1 MTNHKNI
8 DRICAII
15 GVVTILIGFVFSYYG
30 NAIGITAGTADLSYV
45 TKLFDD
51 SRVHTVNIEISEENW
66 NSLQENATNEEYEL
80 CDVTV
85 DGETLDNVA
94 IRPKGNS
101 SLSSVASSDSERY
114 SFKIEF
120 DKYND
125 GLSYHG
131 LDKLNLNNIISD
143 NTYLKDYLSYD
154 MMKYMGVDAPLTC
167 FVKVSVN
174 GEYFG
179 LYLAVEGVEE
189 AFVSRNYGTDEGT
202 LYKPDSMEIGGDNE
216 AVGGDREMP
225 DMSNLP
231 TMPQGT
237 ETTQTTDT
245 ASADATQS
253 AGTNQQPATG
263 QAPSGSQ
270 RPSGGQPPNMNQ
282 TADTAQTTEDAT
294 AQTQNNSQMPD
305 MSQMGN
311 LFGAS
316 GDDVALIYSDD
327 ELSSYENIW
336 NGAIFDVTTSD
347 KERLIDS
354 IKQLNEGENLNEVV
368 DLEEVLKYFVV
379 HNFVDNYDSYTG
391 SMKHNY
397 YLREEDGQMSIVAWD
412 YNLAFSNFM
421 GGVGGENTTTTATNT
436 DEATTLVNYP
446 IDTPVSGTTM
456 AERPLLNELLSNETY
471 LAQYHQYFEE
481 FIAGYFESGRCAET
495 IDKAVALISADVNED
510 PTKFCSYE
518 EYQEGVAVL
527 KQFCELRSES
537 ISGQLDG
544 TIPAT
549 TTGQTEQP
557 TTLINASTLNVS
569 AMGSNTMGGGM
580 NKGMGI
586 PTSQTTAVA
595 TSVDT
600 TASAQTTSGT
610 DGKQQVAKADGGG
623 QPAGNRPGS
632 DTTSSATAN
641 QSSDGSQA
649 ATDSGTQNGQTPT
662 MPGNNTNQE
671 NNGTMPTNIG
681 GTVDWTAI
689 IVITASVLLLGV
701 GILVTKL
708 YKR

>member
-15 GVVTILIGFVFSYYG
+15 AVVTILIGFVFSYYG
-30 NAIGITAGTADLSYV
+30 NAIGITAGTTDLSYV

-51 SRVHTVNIEISEENW
+51 SQVHTINIEISAENW
-66 NSLQENATNEEYEL
+66 DSLQENATSEEYEL

-114 SFKIEF
+114 SFKIDF

-125 GLSYHG
+125 SLSYHG

-154 MMKYMGVDAPLTC
+154 MMEYMGVDAPLTS
-167 FVKVSVN
+167 FVKVMVN

-189 AFVSRNYGTDEGT
+189 AFVSRNYGTAEGT
-202 LYKPDSMEIGGDNE
+202 LYKPDSMAMGGDGE
-216 AVGGDREMP
+216 MAGGDREMP
-225 DMSNLP
+225 DMANLP
-231 TMPQGT
+231 SMPQGT
-237 ETTQTTDT
+237 DTTQITGTAQADTTQTDPPQT
-245 ASADATQS
+245 ADA
-253 AGTNQQPATG
+253 NQNPG

-270 RPSGGQPPNMNQ
+270 MPSGGQPPDLNQ
-282 TADTAQTTEDAT
+282 TGDTAQTTDIAND
-294 AQTQNNSQMPD
+294 QTKNTSQLPD
-305 MSQMGN
+305 ISQMGN
-311 LFGAS
+311 MFGAS

-354 IKQLNEGENLNEVV
+354 IKQLNQGENLEEVLDV
-368 DLEEVLKYFVV
+368 EEVLKYFVV

-421 GGVGGENTTTTATNT
+421 GGAGGEDTTTTATNT
-436 DEATTLVNYP
+436 DDATTLVNYP

-456 AERPLLNELLSNETY
+456 EERPLLNELLSNETY

-495 IDKAVALISADVNED
+495 IDKAEALISADVNED
-510 PTKFCSYE
+510 PTKFCTYD
-518 EYQEGVAVL
+518 EYQAGVAVL
-527 KQFCELRSES
+527 KQFCELRAES

-569 AMGSNTMGGGM
+569 AMGSNAMGGGM
-580 NKGMGI
+580 NKGMGM
-586 PTSQTTAVA
+586 PTSQTTDA
-595 TSVDT
+595 TASVDT
-600 TASAQTTSGT
+600 QSASGT
-610 DGKQQVAKADGGG
+610 DTNQQVANANGGG
-623 QPAGNRPGS
+623 QPSGNRPGS
-632 DTTSSATAN
+632 DATSSATTN
-641 QSSDGSQA
+641 QSADGTQA
-649 ATDSGTQNGQTPT
+649 ATDSAAQNGQAST
-662 MPGNNTNQE
+662 MPGNG
-671 NNGTMPTNIG
+671 GTMPTNAG

-689 IVITASVLLLGV
+689 IVIAASVLLLGV
-701 GILVTKL
+701 AILMTKL
-708 YKR
+708 YRR

>member
-30 NAIGITAGTADLSYV
+30 DAIGITAGTADLSYV

-51 SRVHTVNIEISEENW
+51 SSVHTIDIKISEENW
-66 NSLQENATNEEYEL
+66 NSLQENATAEEYEL
-80 CDVTV
+80 CDVIV
-85 DGETLDNVA
+85 DGETLNNVA

-120 DKYND
+120 DKYNES
-125 GLSYHG
+125 LSYHG

-154 MMKYMGVDAPLTC
+154 MMKYMGVDAPLTS
-167 FVKVSVN
+167 FVRVSVN

-189 AFVSRNYGTDEGT
+189 AFVSRNYGTTQGT
-202 LYKPDSMEIGGDNE
+202 LYKPDSMEIGGDN
-216 AVGGDREMP
+216 AMGGGDLP
-225 DMSNLP
+225 DMTNMP

-237 ETTQTTDT
+237 DTTQTTDT
-245 ASADATQS
+245 TPAAATQS
-253 AGTNQQPATG
+253 AGTNQQSATG

-270 RPSGGQPPNMNQ
+270 RPSGGQPPGMNQ
-282 TADTAQTTEDAT
+282 TGDAAQTTDAT
-294 AQTQNNSQMPD
+294 TDQTQNAQLPD

-311 LFGAS
+311 IGGSS
-316 GDDVALIYSDD
+316 GNDVALIYSDD
-327 ELSSYENIW
+327 QLSSYENIW

-354 IKQLNEGENLNEVV
+354 IKQLNAGENLDEVV
-368 DLEEVLKYFVV
+368 DVEEVLKYFVV

-397 YLREEDGQMSIVAWD
+397 YLREEDGQMSVVAWD
-412 YNLAFSNFM
+412 YNLAFSNFR

-471 LAQYHQYFEE
+471 LAQYHQYFEA
-481 FIAGYFESGRCAET
+481 FISGYFESGRCAET
-495 IDKAVALISADVNED
+495 IDKAVALISADVKED
-510 PTKFCSYE
+510 PTKFCTYD

-527 KQFCELRSES
+527 KQFCELRAES

-580 NKGMGI
+580 NKGMAM
-586 PTSQTTAVA
+586 PTGQTTDAVA
-595 TSVDT
+595 NTDT
-600 TASAQTTSGT
+600 TASTQTTTGT
-610 DGKQQVAKADGGG
+610 DGSSQNANAKGGG
-623 QPAGNRPGS
+623 QPPGNRPGS
-632 DTTSSATAN
+632 DATSSATAN
-641 QSSDGSQA
+641 QSADGSQS
-649 ATDSGTQNGQTPT
+649 TTGNTNQNGQAPT
-662 MPGNNTNQE
+662 MPGNNTNQQ
-671 NNGTMPTNIG
+671 NGGTNPTNAG

-689 IVITASVLLLGV
+689 IVIAASVLLLGG

-708 YKR
+708 YRRR

>member
-15 GVVTILIGFVFSYYG
+15 AVATILIGFVFSYYG
-30 NAIGITAGTADLSYV
+30 NAIGVTAGTADLSYV

-51 SRVHTVNIEISEENW
+51 SSVHTIDIKITAENW

-154 MMKYMGVDAPLTC
+154 MMAYMGVDAPLTS

-202 LYKPDSMEIGGDNE
+202 LYKPDSMEMGGDGE
-216 AVGGDREMP
+216 MGGDREIP
-225 DMSNLP
+225 DMANMP

-237 ETTQTTDT
+237 DTSQTSDTTQTDT
-245 ASADATQS
+245 TQTADAKQNP
-253 AGTNQQPATG
+253 GQG
-263 QAPSGSQ
+263 QAPTGSQ
-270 RPSGGQPPNMNQ
+270 MPSGGQPPDLNQ
-282 TADTAQTTEDAT
+282 TGDTAQTTEDAT
-294 AQTQNNSQMPD
+294 DQTQNNSQMPD
-305 MSQMGN
+305 ISQMGN
-311 LFGAS
+311 LFEAS
-316 GDDVALIYSDD
+316 GDDVALVYSDD

-336 NGAIFDVTTSD
+336 EGAIFDVTTSD

-354 IKQLNEGENLNEVV
+354 IKQLNEGENLEEVV
-368 DLEEVLKYFVV
+368 DVEEVLKYFVV

-481 FIAGYFESGRCAET
+481 FIAGYFESGRCTET
-495 IDKAVALISADVNED
+495 IDKAVALISADVKED
-510 PTKFCSYE
+510 PTAFCTYD
-518 EYQEGVAVL
+518 EYQEGVDVL
-527 KQFCELRSES
+527 KQFCVLRAES

-549 TTGQTEQP
+549 TTAQTEQSS
-557 TTLINASTLNVS
+557 TLINASTLNVS

-580 NKGMGI
+580 DKSMGM
-586 PTSQTTAVA
+586 PTSQMTAA
-595 TSVDT
+595 
-600 TASAQTTSGT
+600 TASDDTAAGTQTTTGT
-610 DGKQQVAKADGGG
+610 DNNQQLANANGGG
-623 QPAGNRPGS
+623 QPAGNRPDS
-632 DTTSSATAN
+632 DATSSATAN
-641 QSSDGSQA
+641 QSADGTQS
-649 ATDSGTQNGQTPT
+649 ATDSSAQNGQAPT
-662 MPGNNTNQE
+662 MPGNT
-671 NNGTMPTNIG
+671 G

-689 IVITASVLLLGV
+689 IIIAASVLLLIG

>member
-51 SRVHTVNIEISEENW
+51 SSVHTINIEISAENW
-66 NSLQENATNEEYEL
+66 NSLQENATDEEYEL

-101 SLSSVASSDSERY
+101 SLSSVASTDSERY
-114 SFKIEF
+114 SFKIDF

-125 GLSYHG
+125 SLSYHG

-154 MMKYMGVDAPLTC
+154 MMEYMGVDAPLTS

-189 AFVSRNYGTDEGT
+189 AFVTRNYGTDEGT
-202 LYKPDSMEIGGDNE
+202 LYKPDSM
-216 AVGGDREMP
+216 AMGGDRVTNM
-225 DMSNLP
+225 P

-237 ETTQTTDT
+237 DTTQT
-245 ASADATQS
+245 AAANQNPGQS
-253 AGTNQQPATG
+253 
-263 QAPSGSQ
+263 PSGSQ
-270 RPSGGQPPNMNQ
+270 MPSGGQPPDLNQ
-282 TADTAQTTEDAT
+282 TGDTAQTTDA
-294 AQTQNNSQMPD
+294 ANDQTKNNSQLPD
-305 MSQMGN
+305 ISQMGN
-311 LFGAS
+311 MFGES

-354 IKQLNEGENLNEVV
+354 IKQLNEGENLEAVV
-368 DLEEVLKYFVV
+368 DVEEVLKYFVV

-421 GGVGGENTTTTATNT
+421 GGVGGEDTTTTATNT

-471 LAQYHQYFEE
+471 LAQYHQYYEE

-518 EYQEGVAVL
+518 EYQAGVAVL
-527 KQFCELRSES
+527 KQFCELRAES
-537 ISGQLDG
+537 ISGQLVG

-557 TTLINASTLNVS
+557 TTLINASILNVS
-569 AMGSNTMGGGM
+569 AMGSNAMGGGM
-580 NKGMGI
+580 NKGMGM
-586 PTSQTTAVA
+586 PTSQTTAA
-595 TSVDT
+595 AASTDT
-600 TASAQTTSGT
+600 TTGT
-610 DGKQQVAKADGGG
+610 DGKQQVANASGGG

-632 DTTSSATAN
+632 DATSSATTN
-641 QSSDGSQA
+641 QSADGSQA
-649 ATDSGTQNGQTPT
+649 ATDSATQNGQAST
-662 MPGNNTNQE
+662 MPGNGGN
-671 NNGTMPTNIG
+671 MPTNAG

-689 IVITASVLLLGV
+689 IVIAASVLLLGV
-701 GILVTKL
+701 AILVTKL
-708 YKR
+708 YRR

>member
-51 SRVHTVNIEISEENW
+51 SSVHTINIEISAENW
-66 NSLQENATNEEYEL
+66 NSLQENATDEEYEL

-101 SLSSVASSDSERY
+101 SLSSVASTDSERY
-114 SFKIEF
+114 SFKIDF
-120 DKYND
+120 DKYNES
-125 GLSYHG
+125 LSYHG

-154 MMKYMGVDAPLTC
+154 MMEYMGVDAPLTS

-189 AFVSRNYGTDEGT
+189 AFVTRNYGTDEGT
-202 LYKPDSMEIGGDNE
+202 LYKPDSM
-216 AVGGDREMP
+216 AMGGDRVTNM
-225 DMSNLP
+225 P

-237 ETTQTTDT
+237 DTTQT
-245 ASADATQS
+245 AAANQNPGQS
-253 AGTNQQPATG
+253 
-263 QAPSGSQ
+263 PSGSQ
-270 RPSGGQPPNMNQ
+270 MPSGGQPPDLNQ
-282 TADTAQTTEDAT
+282 TGDTAQTTDA
-294 AQTQNNSQMPD
+294 ANDQTKNNSQLPD
-305 MSQMGN
+305 ISQMGN
-311 LFGAS
+311 MFGES

-354 IKQLNEGENLNEVV
+354 IKQLNEGENLEAVV
-368 DLEEVLKYFVV
+368 DVEEVLKYFVV

-421 GGVGGENTTTTATNT
+421 GGVGGEDTTTTATNT

-471 LAQYHQYFEE
+471 LAQYHQYYEE

-518 EYQEGVAVL
+518 EYQAGVAVL
-527 KQFCELRSES
+527 KQFCELRAES
-537 ISGQLDG
+537 ISGQLVG

-557 TTLINASTLNVS
+557 TTLINASILNVS
-569 AMGSNTMGGGM
+569 AMGSNAMGGGM
-580 NKGMGI
+580 NKGMGM
-586 PTSQTTAVA
+586 PTSQTTAA
-595 TSVDT
+595 AASTDT
-600 TASAQTTSGT
+600 TTGT
-610 DGKQQVAKADGGG
+610 DGKQQVANASGGG

-632 DTTSSATAN
+632 DATSSATTN
-641 QSSDGSQA
+641 QSADGSQA
-649 ATDSGTQNGQTPT
+649 ATDSATQNGQAST
-662 MPGNNTNQE
+662 MPGNGGN
-671 NNGTMPTNIG
+671 MPTNAG

-689 IVITASVLLLGV
+689 IVIAASVLLLGV
-701 GILVTKL
+701 AILVTKL
-708 YKR
+708 YRR

>member
-15 GVVTILIGFVFSYYG
+15 AVVTSLIGFVFSYYG

-51 SRVHTVNIEISEENW
+51 SSVHTINIEISSENW
-66 NSLQENATNEEYEL
+66 NSLQENATDEEYEL

-101 SLSSVASSDSERY
+101 SLSSVASTDSERY
-114 SFKIEF
+114 SFKIDF

-125 GLSYHG
+125 SLSYHG

-154 MMKYMGVDAPLTC
+154 MMEYMGVDAPLTS

-189 AFVSRNYGTDEGT
+189 AFVKRNYGTDEGT
-202 LYKPDSMEIGGDNE
+202 LYKPDSM
-216 AVGGDREMP
+216 AMGGDREMP
-225 DMSNLP
+225 DMTNMP

-237 ETTQTTDT
+237 DNPQTTTTIQTDTTQT
-245 ASADATQS
+245 ADA
-253 AGTNQQPATG
+253 NQNPG

-270 RPSGGQPPNMNQ
+270 IPSGGQPPDMNQ
-282 TADTAQTTEDAT
+282 TADTAQTTDAAT
-294 AQTQNNSQMPD
+294 QTQNNAQMPD
-305 MSQMGN
+305 MNQMGN
-311 LFGAS
+311 MGGFS
-316 GDDVALIYSDD
+316 GNDVALIYSDD

-354 IKQLNEGENLNEVV
+354 IKQLNEGENLEEVV
-368 DLEEVLKYFVV
+368 DVEEVLKYFVV

-421 GGVGGENTTTTATNT
+421 GGVGGENITTTATNT

-456 AERPLLNELLSNETY
+456 EERPLLNELLSNETY

-510 PTKFCSYE
+510 PTKFCTYE

-527 KQFCELRSES
+527 KQFCELRAES

-549 TTGQTEQP
+549 TTGQTEQLG
-557 TTLINASTLNVS
+557 TLINASSLDVS
-569 AMGSNTMGGGM
+569 AMGSNAMGGGM
-580 NKGMGI
+580 NRGMGM
-586 PTSQTTAVA
+586 PTSQTTEV
-595 TSVDT
+595 
-600 TASAQTTSGT
+600 TASSQTTGT
-610 DGKQQVAKADGGG
+610 DTNQQVAIANG
-623 QPAGNRPGS
+623 QPSGNRPSS
-632 DTTSSATAN
+632 DATSSATAN
-641 QSSDGSQA
+641 QSANGTQTT
-649 ATDSGTQNGQTPT
+649 TDSAEKNGQAPT
-662 MPGNNTNQE
+662 MPGNNTNQD
-671 NNGTMPTNIG
+671 NGGMMPTNAG
-681 GTVDWTAI
+681 GMVDWTAI
-689 IVITASVLLLGV
+689 IIIAASVLFLGV
-701 GILVTKL
+701 GILVTRL
-708 YKR
+708 YRR